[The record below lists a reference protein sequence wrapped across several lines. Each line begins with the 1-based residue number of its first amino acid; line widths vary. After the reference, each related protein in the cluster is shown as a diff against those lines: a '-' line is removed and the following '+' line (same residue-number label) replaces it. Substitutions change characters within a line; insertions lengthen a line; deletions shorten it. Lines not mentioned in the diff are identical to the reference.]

1 MTWNFASPG
10 PVAVVVRAP
19 GVRPGERW
27 WTMGHRPE
35 RVREFIKEQ
44 VGEILQRDLK
54 DPRIGFVSVTGVEV
68 SADLRHAKVFV
79 SVLGD
84 AQAKADTMAGLE
96 SAQGYVRGELG
107 RRLQMRFSPEVL
119 FRLDESIERGVRV
132 MSLIRQVTENQ
143 GDAEPPRPDRRRSP
157 KKP

>member
-1 MTWNFASPG
+1 
-10 PVAVVVRAP
+10 
-19 GVRPGERW
+19 
-27 WTMGHRPE
+27 MGHRPE

-44 VGEILQRDLK
+44 VGEIIQQELK

-68 SADLRHAKVFV
+68 SADLRHAKVYV

-84 AQAKADTMAGLE
+84 AQAKADTMAGLQ

-119 FRLDESIERGVRV
+119 FRLDESIERGTRV
-132 MSLIRQVTENQ
+132 MSLIRQVTEHPV
-143 GDAEPPRPDRRRSP
+143 DAQPSRPNRRHPP

>member
-1 MTWNFASPG
+1 MTWNFDSPG
-10 PVAVVVRAP
+10 PVAVVVSAP
-19 GVRPGERW
+19 GVCSGERW
-27 WTMGHRPE
+27 WTVGHRPE
-35 RVREFIKEQ
+35 RN
-44 VGEILQRDLK
+44 
-54 DPRIGFVSVTGVEV
+54 PRIGFVSVTGVEV

-79 SVLGD
+79 SVLGEE
-84 AQAKADTMAGLE
+84 QAKVDTMAGLA

-119 FRLDESIERGVRV
+119 FRLDDSIERGVRV

-157 KKP
+157 KKS

>member
-1 MTWNFASPG
+1 
-10 PVAVVVRAP
+10 
-19 GVRPGERW
+19 
-27 WTMGHRPE
+27 MGHRPE

-44 VGEILQRDLK
+44 VGEIVQTQLK
-54 DPRIGFVSVTGVEV
+54 DPRIGFVSVTRVEL

-84 AQAKADTMAGLE
+84 AQAKADTMAGLQ
-96 SAQGYVRGELG
+96 SAQGYIRGELG

-119 FRLDESIERGVRV
+119 FRLDESIERGTRV
-132 MSLIRQVTENQ
+132 MSLIRQVTESPR
-143 GDAEPPRPDRRRSP
+143 DAQPPRPDRRDPP

>member
-1 MTWNFASPG
+1 MTWNFDSPG
-10 PVAVVVRAP
+10 PLAVVVSAP
-19 GVRPGERW
+19 GVRSGERW
-27 WTMGHRPE
+27 WTVGHRPE
-35 RVREFIKEQ
+35 RIREFIKEQ
-44 VGEILQRDLK
+44 VGEIIQRDLK

-79 SVLGD
+79 SVLGEE
-84 AQAKADTMAGLE
+84 QAKVDTMAGLA

-119 FRLDESIERGVRV
+119 FRLDDSIERGVRV

-157 KKP
+157 KKS

>member
-1 MTWNFASPG
+1 
-10 PVAVVVRAP
+10 
-19 GVRPGERW
+19 
-27 WTMGHRPE
+27 MGHRPE

-44 VGEILQRDLK
+44 VGEIIQRDLK
-54 DPRIGFVSVTGVEV
+54 DPRIGFVSVTSVEV

-107 RRLQMRFSPEVL
+107 RRLQMRFFPEVL

-157 KKP
+157 KKS

>member
-1 MTWNFASPG
+1 MTWNFDSPG
-10 PVAVVVRAP
+10 PVAVVVSAP
-19 GVRPGERW
+19 GVRSGERW
-27 WTMGHRPE
+27 WTVGHRPE
-35 RVREFIKEQ
+35 RIREFIKEQ
-44 VGEILQRDLK
+44 VGEIIQRDLK

-79 SVLGD
+79 SVLGEE
-84 AQAKADTMAGLE
+84 QAKVDTMAGLA

-119 FRLDESIERGVRV
+119 FRLDDSIERGVRV

-143 GDAEPPRPDRRRSP
+143 GDADPPRPDRRRSP
-157 KKP
+157 KKS

>member
-1 MTWNFASPG
+1 MTWNFDSPG
-10 PVAVVVRAP
+10 PVAVVVSAP
-19 GVRPGERW
+19 GVRSGERW
-27 WTMGHRPE
+27 WTVGHRPE
-35 RVREFIKEQ
+35 RIREFIKEQ
-44 VGEILQRDLK
+44 VGEIIQRDLK

-79 SVLGD
+79 SVLGEE
-84 AQAKADTMAGLE
+84 QAKVDTMAGLA

-119 FRLDESIERGVRV
+119 FRLDDSIERGVRV
-132 MSLIRQVTENQ
+132 MSLIRQVTGNQ

-157 KKP
+157 KKS

>member
-1 MTWNFASPG
+1 MIWNFDRPG

-19 GVRPGERW
+19 AAARGERW

-44 VGEILQRDLK
+44 VGEIIQRELK
-54 DPRIGFVSVTGVEV
+54 DPRIGFVSVTAVEV
-68 SADLRHAKVFV
+68 SGDLRHAKVFV

-84 AQAKADTMAGLE
+84 AQAKADTMAGLT

-119 FRLDESIERGVRV
+119 FRLDESIERGTRV
-132 MSLIRQVTENQ
+132 MSLIRQVTENP
-143 GDAEPPRPDRRRSP
+143 GDAQPPRPDRRRSP